1 MYAPS
6 MEFIVCLAERRQQH
20 MQLTLGFWT
29 PTLQVGLIGTEAAL
43 LGPAEDDA
51 VEAARENF
59 ALQRAELEGALM
71 TTF

>member
-1 MYAPS
+1 
-6 MEFIVCLAERRQQH
+6 
-20 MQLTLGFWT
+20 
-29 PTLQVGLIGTEAAL
+29 VGLIGTEAAL

-71 TTF
+71 MIVYASAVVNRRFTARVLYSLHETGVR